1 MKHFIISTL
10 FTLLLPL
17 AACTEKDISGGEPP
31 VGPQTGLRL
40 SARLSQGVA
49 TRADA
54 GRLQAHL
61 DEKRIDRIA
70 FFVHTDE
77 DGLQIYPPAPD
88 NGSTTIDDD
97 PNSVHL
103 AETAPDSRQYT
114 ADVVLTAG
122 GGYMAD
128 IVAVAN
134 LPENY
139 DYRQIVSWDGLQDSV
154 LVWATANMLP
164 ATGGNTFEMP
174 SCNPGTNNK
183 IDDTDRRAFAMYGY
197 TRHELV
203 KEESNTFTLAMERL
217 AARIDITNE
226 AYVKGMTADDPKGG
240 FRLSSVRL
248 LHTRPASYI
257 TPQADYTS
265 PDVVTISDWQV
276 TDIPYGKEATP
287 DPDTNPTGEPD
298 KVEAA
303 DAEASA
309 TLQYLWRTL
318 YTYENS
324 DTEHAP
330 TALEIKGA
338 FRGMEVTRRIDFINK
353 DKQPVPIVRNHR
365 YLVRILPA
373 PGLTDITFDIKVSE
387 WDAID
392 TVNVK
397 PDQTEVPEITAIS
410 TDMTPNLTDPTIKV
424 YDTYYTQ
431 DGKIAFDAVCNFAPD
446 VRVKYYNT
454 DNDTW
459 QTTSPYEAD
468 WLTLTKSDTE
478 LVSLTK
484 GGNEAYKRHIE
495 VSLKSFSTNLPR
507 KAMLLINNGGSEVE
521 CDTVY
526 IRHVLTYPGTDFE
539 PVAAAQRDDGSDII
553 WAPVNVGATKIATNI
568 TSTYTEDV
576 FAQCGYYFQWGRNTK
591 FKYTQDGSDE
601 IRPSTTEEYPK
612 FEEAYKNEGI
622 YANQFILGIVERNVW
637 FKEGISIDNL
647 PPLLKDN
654 MIWPRE
660 SQPCPTGWRLP
671 TEDETAKLKTLND
684 KSNVNNNVLIVNG
697 LTFPFGGYRFNHGG
711 NRELAEAGHYWTSA
725 LNMDVRT
732 SILSLSTNGKIGGNI
747 TENCAS
753 GCNARCILDPNP

>member
-1 MKHFIISTL
+1 
-10 FTLLLPL
+10 
-17 AACTEKDISGGEPP
+17 
-31 VGPQTGLRL
+31 
-40 SARLSQGVA
+40 
-49 TRADA
+49 
-54 GRLQAHL
+54 
-61 DEKRIDRIA
+61 
-70 FFVHTDE
+70 
-77 DGLQIYPPAPD
+77 
-88 NGSTTIDDD
+88 
-97 PNSVHL
+97 
-103 AETAPDSRQYT
+103 
-114 ADVVLTAG
+114 
-122 GGYMAD
+122 MAVTWRD

-134 LPENY
+134 LPKDY
-139 DYRQIVSWDGLQDSV
+139 DYHQIVSWDGLQDSV

-164 ATGGNTFEMP
+164 ATGGNALEMP

-257 TPQADYTS
+257 TPQTDYIS
-265 PDVVTISDWQV
+265 PDVVTVSDWQV

-287 DPDTNPTGEPD
+287 DPDTNPTSEPD
-298 KVEAA
+298 KVEVA

-353 DKQPVPIVRNHR
+353 DKQPVPIIRNHR

-387 WDAID
+387 WDAVD

-468 WLTLTKSDTE
+468 WFTLTKSDTE

-539 PVAAAQRDDGSDII
+539 PVAVAQRDDGSDII

-576 FAQCGYYFQWGRNTK
+576 FAQCGYYFQWGRSTK
-591 FKYTQDGSDE
+591 LKYSEDKSDF
-601 IRPSTTEEYPK
+601 IRPTTQPNYED
-612 FEEAYKNEGI
+612 AYKNEGI
-622 YANQFILGIVERNVW
+622 YANLMIAGDPAYSCW
-637 FKEGISIDNL
+637 FKEATKDNL
-647 PPLLKDN
+647 PPSLTNFL
-654 MIWPRE
+654 WPRE
-660 SQPCPTGWRLP
+660 VDPCPTGWHLP
-671 TEDETAKLKTLND
+671 TEDEAKKLAALIDISKI
-684 KSNVNNNVLIVNG
+684 SNNVLMVNN
-697 LTFPFGGYRFNHGG
+697 LTLP
-711 NRELAEAGHYWTSA
+711 LAGRRIYDSSVLSYASSAYCWTSS
-725 LNMDVRT
+725 LDWDVRGHA
-732 SILSLSTNGKIGGNI
+732 LSVSHVSLDADEQVVSSN
-747 TENCAS
+747 A
-753 GCNARCILDPNP
+753 CNVRCVLDQLP